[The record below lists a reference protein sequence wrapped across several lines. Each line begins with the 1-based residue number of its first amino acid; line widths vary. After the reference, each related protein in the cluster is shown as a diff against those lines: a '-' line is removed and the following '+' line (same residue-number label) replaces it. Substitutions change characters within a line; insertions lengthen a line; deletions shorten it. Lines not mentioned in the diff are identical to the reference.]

1 MDKTPQT
8 SNKPIAEL
16 KSGAVVA
23 TIWPN
28 EGQNGPYHNIVVTR
42 FYKDRDGQWQRTKSL
57 RPKDMPDVTT
67 VAGQVTEKLAELG
80 AVSDDAGTD
89 APPEAP
95 AQEAKAPKSRKAKK
109 AP

>member
-8 SNKPIAEL
+8 STKPVAEV

-42 FYKDRDGQWQRTKSL
+42 FYKDREGTWQRTKSL
-57 RPKDMPDVTT
+57 RPKDMPDVAT
-67 VAGQVTEKLAELG
+67 VAGMLAENLAELG
-80 AVSDDAGTD
+80 IVSNDTATETAPD
-89 APPEAP
+89 APAETAT
-95 AQEAKAPKSRKAKK
+95 APKGRKAKK
-109 AP
+109 AA